1 MDKEVM
7 DLLVENKDDRDTL
20 IRVMVNSGY
29 TVRLEKIKVEG
40 ERRQQTHIK
49 AWKE

>member
-29 TVRLEKIKVEG
+29 TVRLEKS
-40 ERRQQTHIK
+40 R
-49 AWKE
+49 